1 MKMIIIVC
9 NRTESSLIIL
19 NGDAGTGAFRWN
31 GHLGKIIMIILIIWE
46 DYDDFFLLFGDDYD
60 DDDPT

>member
-1 MKMIIIVC
+1 MKIIAC

-31 GHLGKIIMIILIIWE
+31 GHLGKIIMI
-46 DYDDFFLLFGDDYD
+46 FLLLFWEDYD